1 MSISRI
7 TNFAG
12 GTAKDLD
19 ALCVVFEEA
28 AAIVESDLPGTLVYE
43 IYGDE
48 NTSRFVA
55 RGDHVDSAAFQ
66 KHAERLMEAGVLA
79 RMGSWS
85 ISTST
90 SLLGRSTTMSVI
102 YSIASD
108 SRPMHPSPRRGPKSI
123 WFAGGV
129 TFSFRQLWTPPLDLA
144 SAVAKPQK
152 RFTERTAKQPQI
164 N

>member
-7 TNFAG
+7 TNLAG

-79 RMGSWS
+79 RMGELVDFDLN
-85 ISTST
+85 ISLGEVDDDVRD
-90 SLLGRSTTMSVI
+90 LL
-102 YSIASD
+102 D
-108 SRPMHPSPRRGPKSI
+108 SFGFETYAPLAKARP
-123 WFAGGV
+123 
-129 TFSFRQLWTPPLDLA
+129 
-144 SAVAKPQK
+144 
-152 RFTERTAKQPQI
+152 
-164 N
+164 